1 MDESNPLGIF
11 LVKSGSKGDR
21 LLFRYPFDTGEII
34 KTNKN
39 LKKSEDQPLDN
50 AVNDH
55 TKIYAVDTTTER
67 KNPYAIEVSEDEKH
81 SHLTEPLSN
90 IQNGKVVGFPD
101 KVLSNLFAVK
111 NDLANQKFEM
121 KINDVRFVGH
131 PSSLQANK
139 DNLWHWSS
147 KEQQTLKTTINLFNV
162 VFALRAN
169 ASHSIVNCYHKFS
182 QRIVAALWHEEMR
195 CNYLSNEAKIMVNAH
210 DEVNAM
216 PEDCEV
222 SPFEIILKKSELAME
237 LETVYKDLIE
247 KGVVNLR
254 IHKWITVSFCLP
266 HKVHRLRNNLI
277 TTHLEEIQICL
288 EALRPYHGI
297 LLLEESEILLDSL
310 PHDASPSLARLIS
323 IYSPVKCL
331 QTLATD
337 CDLTLTHV
345 YELVGHLLV
354 WAKATVIYPL
364 CSSNVYILSP
374 KAPTHI
380 TSPLMATFIEKFPG
394 MSLLAIMSEF
404 SLPTSVSHWNNPVE
418 SHDYQTHD
426 IQIIVWM
433 LQHRLLIQLHTYIYF
448 IASKSSLTNLELLL
462 KTGKGQLPSDYEA
475 ELSTSDDLSENFS
488 RSVKLSESADSFVN
502 LAPESE
508 SLSSFKGFMNNSSA
522 DISPEDKDTTLNMP
536 DSISQEDVMQ
546 LVKLLPYL
554 RGQHHLEEIMYFKNM
569 RRSQL
574 NTIIDKFRH
583 VLITCQHED
592 VAVATF
598 YSGQKRSCDSDN
610 ESLSATPTERSRHD
624 SDAETLNSKVKRKFR
639 TEWLSN
645 YEWLETKEK
654 DGVTFLF
661 CTWCRNAKKNN
672 PYVSNGSTSLQKS

>member
-81 SHLTEPLSN
+81 R
-90 IQNGKVVGFPD
+90 QNLCRTYRMEKLLD

-237 LETVYKDLIE
+237 LETVYKE
-247 KGVVNLR
+247 
-254 IHKWITVSFCLP
+254 
-266 HKVHRLRNNLI
+266 
-277 TTHLEEIQICL
+277 
-288 EALRPYHGI
+288 PYHGI